1 MHLIGKPKG
10 VFNFDAPFTGKDLIL
25 NREISWLEFNERVL
39 QEAENPE
46 VPLLERIKFLAICS
60 SNLDEFFAFV
70 WRHNSD

>member
-46 VPLLERIKFLAICS
+46 VPLLERIKFLASARPIWM
-60 SNLDEFFAFV
+60 NFFGFV
-70 WRHNSD
+70 WQHNSD